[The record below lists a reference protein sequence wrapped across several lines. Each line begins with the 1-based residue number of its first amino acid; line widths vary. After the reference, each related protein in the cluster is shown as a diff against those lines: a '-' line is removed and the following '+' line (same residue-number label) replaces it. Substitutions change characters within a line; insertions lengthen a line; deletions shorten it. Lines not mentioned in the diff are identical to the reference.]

1 MVNAATQRPKL
12 RLIRPI
18 RVLVVSRDR
27 RFLGLARF
35 LLARDGL
42 DVDTTTRPGDLFESV
57 QRGVVDVVVMDA
69 TGALGASAR
78 AAAELEALYPALGVI
93 VVADEPEP
101 YARALPALPKWRGL
115 EQLADLVR
123 RSYLRLS
130 PA

>member
-1 MVNAATQRPKL
+1 MVGAVGQRANL

-27 RFLGLARF
+27 RFLGLSRF
-35 LLARDGL
+35 LLTRDGF
-42 DVDTTTRPGDLFESV
+42 DVDTTTRPGDLFEVV
-57 QRGVVDVVVMDA
+57 QRGAVDVVVMDA

-78 AAAELEALYPALGVI
+78 AAAELEALYPDLGVI

-101 YARALPALPKWRGL
+101 YVRALPALPKWAGL